1 MDGERTYMKFEK
13 VVIKNFRNFDNVE
26 LDKVNPF
33 VKTLFLKK

>member
-26 LDKVNPF
+26 LTYQI
-33 VKTLFLKK
+33 KTYFLV